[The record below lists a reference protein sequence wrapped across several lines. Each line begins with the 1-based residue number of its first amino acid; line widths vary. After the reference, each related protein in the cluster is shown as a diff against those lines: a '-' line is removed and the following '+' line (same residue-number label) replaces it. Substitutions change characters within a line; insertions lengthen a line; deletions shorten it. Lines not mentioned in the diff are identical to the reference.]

1 MVFLDRLIVKRLS
14 NRQSF
19 IFFLVLIRII
29 KVRIT
34 NRTCGIK
41 SKKVKKIKTKNG
53 GNLAIFSYPEI
64 FSKLFSTNRLT
75 FLENVR
81 ILCGLSS
88 WEQVKNKSQPLK
100 FLRFTERPTKR
111 VLCKTR
117 KHCE

>member
-41 SKKVKKIKTKNG
+41 SKKVKKLDLKKM
-53 GNLAIFSYPEI
+53 AEI
-64 FSKLFSTNRLT
+64 WRFFP
-75 FLENVR
+75 
-81 ILCGLSS
+81 I
-88 WEQVKNKSQPLK
+88 LK
-100 FLRFTERPTKR
+100 FFQNYFQQIA
-111 VLCKTR
+111 
-117 KHCE
+117 